1 MSLQTPLNNTVNGT
15 ILAAGTLTS
24 EMNIQGYSLLGMI
37 ATTDSVNGTLGFQV
51 SDKPTIPTSPD
62 QTPGVYRTL
71 YTNLGVPVAVTAP
84 SGTFAISSDAL
95 TPLKGYQYV
104 KVLSNPAQTN
114 GLAITL
120 ILKTE

>member
-15 ILAAGTLTS
+15 ILAGGTLTS
-24 EMNIQGYSLLGMI
+24 EMNIQGYTLIGLM
-37 ATTDSVNGTLGFQV
+37 ATTSSVNGTLGFQV
-51 SDKPTIPTSPD
+51 SDKPTVPVSPD

-71 YTNLGVPVAVTAP
+71 YTNLGVPVSVTAP
-84 SGTFAISSDAL
+84 SGAFAISSDAL

-104 KVLSNPAQTN
+104 KVSSTAQTT